1 MTSFCLIYIFN
12 DPLSKYSH
20 IPRYWKLGL
29 QYRRVFFNIE
39 ILRGNNF
46 AHDEKC
52 LREMCDTIQHSNLC
66 IMEVPGEVKEKGE
79 EKKLRK

>member
-1 MTSFCLIYIFN
+1 MISTYFSS
-12 DPLSKYSH
+12 DSVSKHGH
-20 IPRYWKLGL
+20 ILRYCKLGL